1 MTGANANE
9 KIAKPADTRRPRINF
24 VSMYPL
30 IVVVGL
36 IVFFSIR
43 NPNFASFDNALN
55 IGQQSAILLLVS
67 MAGTIVILIGSIDL
81 SVGATLTLA
90 GIVASMVMEGYGS
103 SAAVMTAIA
112 LGLVVGGVNG
122 VTMLIFK
129 VPSFL
134 VTLGTMSILAG
145 ITNMICNGSSII
157 FTDFTLVDLVNAKPV
172 FGIPN
177 IILASLAI
185 SGVLIFVASKTVLG
199 RYLFAIGGGEQVAA
213 HSGVPVTRYKIYAF
227 MLCGALAGL
236 SGVMLAAQIGA
247 ATPSASGNIVLDSIA
262 AIVMGGTALSGGIG
276 GPHRTLLGVLVV
288 GILSNGMDVT
298 GVSAFT
304 QQIVKG
310 FVIILA
316 VASTIDRRKY
326 EFIK

>member
-1 MTGANANE
+1 MTDE
-9 KIAKPADTRRPRINF
+9 TMAKPAGARWSRASL
-24 VSMYPL
+24 VSIYPL
-30 IVVVGL
+30 IMVAGL
-36 IVFFSIR
+36 ILFFSLR
-43 NPNFASFDNALN
+43 NSNFATFDNALN

-67 MAGTIVILIGSIDL
+67 MAGTIVVLIGSIDL

-90 GIVASMVMEGYGS
+90 GIVAAIVMESYGS
-103 SAAVMTAIA
+103 TAAVVTAVA
-112 LGLVVGGVNG
+112 LGLVVGAVNG

-134 VTLGTMSILAG
+134 VTLGTMSILSG

-157 FTDFTLVDLVNAKPV
+157 FTDYTLVDLVNAKPL
-172 FGIPN
+172 FGIPV
-177 IILASLAI
+177 IILLSLAI
-185 SGVLIFVASKTVLG
+185 SGVLVFVASKTVLG

-236 SGVMLAAQIGA
+236 SGIVLAAQIGA
-247 ATPSASGNIVLDSIA
+247 ATPEASGNIVLDSIA

-298 GVSAFT
+298 GVSPFT

>member
-1 MTGANANE
+1 M
-9 KIAKPADTRRPRINF
+9 AKPAGARWSRASL
-24 VSMYPL
+24 VSIYPL
-30 IVVVGL
+30 IMVVGL
-36 IVFFSIR
+36 ILFFSLR
-43 NPNFASFDNALN
+43 NSNFATFDNALN

-67 MAGTIVILIGSIDL
+67 MAGTIVVLIGSIDL

-90 GIVASMVMEGYGS
+90 GIVAAIVMESHGS
-103 SAAVMTAIA
+103 TAAVVTAVA
-112 LGLVVGGVNG
+112 LGLVVGAVNG

-134 VTLGTMSILAG
+134 VTLGTMSILSG

-157 FTDFTLVDLVNAKPV
+157 FTDYTLVDLVNAKPL
-172 FGIPN
+172 FGIPV
-177 IILASLAI
+177 IILVSLAI
-185 SGVLIFVASKTVLG
+185 SGVLVFVASKTVLG

-236 SGVMLAAQIGA
+236 SGIVLAAQIGA
-247 ATPSASGNIVLDSIA
+247 ATPAASGNIVLDSIA

-298 GVSAFT
+298 GVSPFT

>member
-1 MTGANANE
+1 MTGASSNE
-9 KIAKPADTRRPRINF
+9 TMSKPASARWSRASL

-36 IVFFSIR
+36 ILFFSLR
-43 NPNFASFDNALN
+43 NPNFATFDNALN

-90 GIVASMVMEGYGS
+90 GIVASIVMGDYGS
-103 SAAVMTAIA
+103 TAAVVTAVT
-112 LGLVVGGVNG
+112 LGLAVGAVNG

-134 VTLGTMSILAG
+134 VTLGTMSILSG

-172 FGIPN
+172 FGIPV

-185 SGVLIFVASKTVLG
+185 SGVLIFIASKTLLG

-213 HSGVPVTRYKIYAF
+213 HSGVPVMRYKIYAF

-236 SGVMLAAQIGA
+236 SGVMLSAQIGA

-298 GVSAFT
+298 GVSPFT

-310 FVIILA
+310 LVIILA

>member
-1 MTGANANE
+1 MTSSNTQVQP
-9 KIAKPADTRRPRINF
+9 IQTAKAPLSRASL
-24 VSMYPL
+24 VSIYPL
-30 IVVVGL
+30 IVVIAL
-36 IVFFSIR
+36 IIFFGVQ
-43 NPNFASFDNALN
+43 NQNFASFDNAMN
-55 IGQQSAILLLVS
+55 IGQQSAVLLLVS

-90 GIVASMVMEGYGS
+90 GVVAAIVLESYGAP
-103 SAAVMTAIA
+103 AAVLAAIGM
-112 LGLVVGGVNG
+112 GLIFGAING
-122 VTMLIFK
+122 ITMLVLK

-134 VTLGTMSILAG
+134 VTLGTMSILTG

-157 FTDFTLVDLVNAKPV
+157 FTDFTLVDFVNAKPF
-172 FGIPN
+172 FGIPV
-177 IILASLAI
+177 IILVCLAI
-185 SGVLIFVASKTVLG
+185 SAVLIFVAQKTVLG

-227 MLCGALAGL
+227 MLCGGL
-236 SGVMLAAQIGA
+236 SGLAGVMLAAQIGA
-247 ATPSASGNIVLDSIA
+247 ATPAASGNIVLDSIA

-276 GPHRTLLGVLVV
+276 GPHRTLLGVLVIA
-288 GILSNGMDVT
+288 ILSNGMDVT

-310 FVIILA
+310 LVIILA
-316 VASTIDRRKY
+316 VASTIDRSKY

>member
-1 MTGANANE
+1 MTDE
-9 KIAKPADTRRPRINF
+9 TMAKPAGARWSRASL
-24 VSMYPL
+24 VSIYPL
-30 IVVVGL
+30 IMVVGL
-36 IVFFSIR
+36 ILFFSLR
-43 NPNFASFDNALN
+43 NSNFATFDNALN

-67 MAGTIVILIGSIDL
+67 MAGTIVVLIGSIDL

-90 GIVASMVMEGYGS
+90 GIVAAIVMESHGS
-103 SAAVMTAIA
+103 TAAVVTAVA
-112 LGLVVGGVNG
+112 LGLVVGAVNG

-134 VTLGTMSILAG
+134 VTLGTMSILSG

-157 FTDFTLVDLVNAKPV
+157 FTDYTLVDLVNAKPL
-172 FGIPN
+172 FGIPV
-177 IILASLAI
+177 IILVSLAI
-185 SGVLIFVASKTVLG
+185 SGVLVFVASKTVLG

-236 SGVMLAAQIGA
+236 SGIVLAAQIGA
-247 ATPSASGNIVLDSIA
+247 ATPAASGNIVLDSIA

-298 GVSAFT
+298 GVSPFT

>member
-1 MTGANANE
+1 VTGANTPDKTGTHAPVRWSR
-9 KIAKPADTRRPRINF
+9 ATL

-36 IVFFSIR
+36 IIFFGIR
-43 NPNFASFDNALN
+43 NPNFATFDNAMN

-81 SVGATLTLA
+81 SVGATLTLG
-90 GIVASMVMEGYGS
+90 GIVAAIVMESFGPTAG
-103 SAAVMTAIA
+103 VMTAIA
-112 LGLVVGGVNG
+112 LGLVVGAVNG
-122 VTMLIFK
+122 ATMLILK

-134 VTLGTMSILAG
+134 VTLGTMSILTG
-145 ITNMICNGSSII
+145 ITNMICNGSSIV
-157 FTDFTLVDLVNAKPV
+157 FSDFTLVDFVNAKPI
-172 FGIPN
+172 FGIPV
-177 IILASLAI
+177 IILGSLAI
-185 SGVLIFVASKTVLG
+185 SAVLVFVAAKTVVG

-213 HSGVPVTRYKIYAF
+213 HSGVPVTRFKIYAF

-236 SGVMLAAQIGA
+236 AGAMLAAQIGA
-247 ATPSASGNIVLDSIA
+247 ATPQASGNIVLDSIA

-276 GPHRTLLGVLVV
+276 GPHRTLLGVLVI

-298 GVSAFT
+298 GVSPFT

-310 FVIILA
+310 LVIIIA
-316 VASTIDRRKY
+316 VASTIDRKKY
-326 EFIK
+326 EFMK

>member
-1 MTGANANE
+1 MTGKNANE
-9 KIAKPADTRRPRINF
+9 TMAKPAGPRWSSSNL

-30 IVVVGL
+30 FVVVGL
-36 IVFFSIR
+36 ILFFSVQ
-43 NPNFASFDNALN
+43 NQNFFSFDNALN
-55 IGQQSAILLLVS
+55 IGQQSAILLMVS

-81 SVGATLTLA
+81 SVGASLTLA
-90 GIVASMVMEGYGS
+90 GIVASIVMEDYGS
-103 SAAVMTAIA
+103 TAAVLTAVA
-112 LGLVVGGVNG
+112 LGLLVGAVNG

-134 VTLGTMSILAG
+134 VTLGTMSILTG

-172 FGIPN
+172 LGIPV

-185 SGVLIFVASKTVLG
+185 SGILIFIASKTLLG

-227 MLCGALAGL
+227 MFCGALAGL
-236 SGVMLAAQIGA
+236 SGIMLAAQIGA

-298 GVSAFT
+298 GVSPFT
-304 QQIVKG
+304 QQVVKG